1 MGQPS
6 YKDLTD
12 ETLYRQC
19 MAQSIWTPRL
29 YRQPPPAVGRL
40 PCRVHEPIAPPC
52 HAITPKSYE
61 EKQVD
66 DMAKPGQKGYDACA
80 CSGCGMLACR
90 CRFTNK
96 AEVSQPMSPSN
107 SYFECPGCIDCGG
120 KVSYNE
126 CSACRNWCA
135 RCPACNHARWVFK
148 ECPACSD
155 GLPADV
161 RALLSNFSW

>member
-1 MGQPS
+1 MGAYARYFQELKPKES
-6 YKDLTD
+6 VPGYVVECRHCLREVVRKLGRDYVEAIASSVLGD
-12 ETLYRQC
+12 IQC
-19 MAQSIWTPRL
+19 RESQR
-29 YRQPPPAVGRL
+29 
-40 PCRVHEPIAPPC
+40 
-52 HAITPKSYE
+52 
-61 EKQVD
+61 D